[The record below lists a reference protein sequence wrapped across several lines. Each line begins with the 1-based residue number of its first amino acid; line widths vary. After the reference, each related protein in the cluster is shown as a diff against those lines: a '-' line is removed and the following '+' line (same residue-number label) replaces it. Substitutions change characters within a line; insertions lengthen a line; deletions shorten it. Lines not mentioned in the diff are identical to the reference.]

1 MRVDRVILHCDLNC
15 FYASV
20 ELLSHPE
27 LRRLPMA
34 VCGDPASR
42 HGIILAKNEPAKRL
56 GVQTAETIWQA
67 KKKCPDLVL
76 LPPHHD
82 RYRAYSRQVNAL
94 YDTYTDLVEPF
105 GIDESWLDVTHTLH
119 LFGGDGA
126 ALADALR
133 RRVREELGL
142 TLSVGV
148 SFNKVFAKLGS
159 DYKKPDATTV
169 ISRENWREIVW
180 PLPVGDLLYVGG
192 AARKLL
198 GGYGVSTIGQLAA
211 CPPEML
217 ESLLGKMGLQ
227 LHEYANGLDRSPVR
241 SRYDAEPVKS
251 VGNGTTFP
259 QNLTTRTQV
268 QGGVAVLA
276 DSVATRLR
284 RHGLYAGGLQVTIRD
299 PQFHDR
305 SRQCQFPGPT
315 HLIRD
320 LTETAMALVD
330 QLWRP
335 PAPIR
340 ALTVTALHLTPEGET
355 YEQTDLFGAAPKKEK
370 LERLE
375 GAMDQIRKKY
385 GGGAIVFGAAQPEKE
400 EDPLDDKS

>member
-1 MRVDRVILHCDLNC
+1 MDRVILHCDLNC